1 MSGVGAAGAEVLG
14 AILDGLDGSIVYV
27 DSDHVVRYLNRR
39 ARERYGRRGL
49 SELEGRSVF
58 DFHRPESCD
67 KIRLL
72 YGRLAAGEDRIV
84 TRDAPSPERIT
95 VVAVRDA
102 GGELSGYFELIE
114 TLSGS

>member
-1 MSGVGAAGAEVLG
+1 MRGVEAAGAEVLG

-27 DSDHVVRYLNRR
+27 DSAHIVRYLNRR

-49 SELEGRSVF
+49 TALEGRSVF
-58 DFHRPESCD
+58 EFHKPESCD

-72 YGRLAAGEDRIV
+72 FDRMAAGEDRIV

-102 GGELSGYFELIE
+102 GGSLAGYFELIE